1 MYCIQRKQ
9 CIQQRIQ
16 WTIKRLNS
24 SIEIHSET
32 YLKMRLKTSG
42 IDERLGDFLIT
53 FPAIFRNVFEDFNKK
68 CWKNHFI

>member
-1 MYCIQRKQ
+1 MYCIQCKQ

-16 WTIKRLNS
+16 WTIKLLNS
-24 SIEIHSET
+24 SIEIHSEA

-42 IDERLGDFLIT
+42 IDKRLGDHIT
-53 FPAIFRNVFEDFNKK
+53 FPTIFQNVIEDFNKK